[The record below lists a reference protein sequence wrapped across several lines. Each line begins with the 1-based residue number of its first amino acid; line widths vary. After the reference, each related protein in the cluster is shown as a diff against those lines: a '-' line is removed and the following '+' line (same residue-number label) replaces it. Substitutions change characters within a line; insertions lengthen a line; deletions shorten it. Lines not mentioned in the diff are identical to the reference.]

1 MEFEI
6 CETDQFEERYKS
18 VIPESLKKTATKKID
33 SLKENA
39 DKKGKPI
46 RYPFFREIKLGKFRI
61 YFMVSSE
68 DKAVLLVNVS
78 DKKTQ
83 RKIIHEILKNRRE
96 ILGKLSKNKTQ
107 SIKIY

>member
-46 RYPFFREIKLGKFRI
+46 RYPFFREIKLGKPTVDLNNG
-61 YFMVSSE
+61 YLT
-68 DKAVLLVNVS
+68 LLY
-78 DKKTQ
+78 K
-83 RKIIHEILKNRRE
+83 EI
-96 ILGKLSKNKTQ
+96 
-107 SIKIY
+107 